1 MTDKL
6 IGTKPN
12 QVPSNSDLGT
22 LAYQNADNVI
32 VNKLDV
38 ADSYPVLKV
47 RSVTNSGNNLAISQ
61 GTNSYITASSNS
73 NLYISA
79 KGNADLLNLVN
90 GNIGIG
96 TTSPT
101 TALTIRKAI
110 ASASYGQQASMIEFK
125 SYYAGYDTET
135 VKSAIYSGVSDKG
148 TLNTEGGYMAFHVNN
163 NGTMAEKL
171 RIEKSGNVGIGIT
184 SFSTYG
190 ARLNVKMSG
199 GSTNAI
205 IASINSTTSG
215 TRRHIDFFDGSS
227 TSRKGAIETNGTST
241 TYSTTSDRRLK
252 DNIQPITDATIKL
265 MSMKPVTHTW
275 ISSPDE
281 PKVHGF
287 IAQEM
292 QEIVPEAVSGDADSE
307 EMMSMDY
314 GRITPVLVAALQE
327 AHKKISE
334 LEERL
339 NDAGL

>member
-12 QVPSNSDLGT
+12 QVPSNSDLGD
-22 LAYQNADNVI
+22 LAYQNADF
-32 VNKLDV
+32 
-38 ADSYPVLKV
+38 PMM
-47 RSVTNSGNNLAISQ
+47 NNLRLTGSMIIGDESTVS
-61 GTNSYITASSNS
+61 GGSSLGRSLTVPNGS
-73 NLYISA
+73 SGDLFLFGPSPEIGFLDA
-79 KGNADLLNLVN
+79 NADRSSAIAGNDGAIQFSSYSGANSSSVN
-90 GNIGIG
+90 AIIDG
-96 TTSPT
+96 TAKATSPSDLIMQ
-101 TALTIRKAI
+101 LTRITRDANGDYSSGGDLQLTG
-110 ASASYGQQASMIEFK
+110 SA
-125 SYYAGYDTET
+125 
-135 VKSAIYSGVSDKG
+135 
-148 TLNTEGGYMAFHVNN
+148 
-163 NGTMAEKL
+163 
-171 RIEKSGNVGIGIT
+171 GIGIT
-184 SFSTYG
+184 SFSGYG

-327 AHKKISE
+327 AHKKISD